1 MEALTRSLASLARLF
16 RLIDDKPVN
25 LRSVGSDR
33 PAFLPIFV
41 PYLLVLYHGDAV
53 PMLTLNGDCNGYY

>member
-1 MEALTRSLASLARLF
+1 MEALTRSLASLARLS

-53 PMLTLNGDCNGYY
+53 PC